1 MPNELNLNN
10 QKIDVL
16 VVKIED
22 KEYKIPLATSLP
34 YKEVKT
40 LIGLQKNND
49 SAEAI
54 DIFINFFK
62 KYIDEDVIENLP
74 MSALNELARAWSG
87 ANGEDLGES

>member
-40 LIGLQKNND
+40 LIGLQKNNRKD
-49 SAEAI
+49 C
-54 DIFINFFK
+54 
-62 KYIDEDVIENLP
+62 
-74 MSALNELARAWSG
+74 ELLYLRG
-87 ANGEDLGES
+87 DGGCGGCGC

>member
-40 LIGLQKNND
+40 LIGLHKNND
-49 SAEAI
+49 SVEAI

-87 ANGEDLGES
+87 ANEEDLGES